1 MNPLLGI
8 SLKLVSAL
16 SFTLM
21 STMVKHVGQDFPT
34 GQIVFFRSFFALFPL
49 ILWLS
54 LRGEFPAAV
63 RTTNVIGHLRR
74 GLIGSGGMFFGFT
87 ALSLLPL
94 TDAIAIGYAAPLITV
109 LLAAIFLKETVR
121 LYRWS
126 AVIVGF
132 VGVLI
137 MLAPHLGHGFSAGV
151 SAGTQA
157 TGAILALLGATCAA
171 GATIEVRRLLQ
182 TETTGAIVFY
192 FSILTSVFG
201 LATIVLGWR
210 QPSAFEAVLLVMAGM
225 LGGIGQILMTQSF
238 RYADASLIA
247 PFEYATMIFAVVIS
261 ILVFDQWPT
270 LAVLV
275 GGLIVAGSGVF
286 VVWRERQLGLARQ
299 RAAEASAQRPG

>member
-1 MNPLLGI
+1 VNPLLGI

-21 STMVKHVGQDFPT
+21 STTIKHVGQEFPT
-34 GQIVFFRSFFALFPL
+34 GQIVFFRSFFALVPL

-63 RTTNVIGHLRR
+63 RTRNVVGHLRR

-87 ALSLLPL
+87 ALGLLPL

-109 LLAAIFLKETVR
+109 VLASIFLKETVR

-126 AVIVGF
+126 AVAIGLA
-132 VGVLI
+132 GVLI
-137 MLAPHLGHGFSAGV
+137 MLAPHLGQGSANL

-157 TGAILALLGATCAA
+157 TGALFALLGATCAA
-171 GATIEVRRLLQ
+171 GATIEVRRLLES
-182 TETTGAIVFY
+182 ETTGAIVFY
-192 FSILTSVFG
+192 FSILTTLFG
-201 LATIVLGWR
+201 LATIMLGWR
-210 QPSAFEAVLLVMAGM
+210 QPSWTEAGLLAMAGI

-247 PFEYATMIFAVVIS
+247 PFEYATMIFAVVLG

-270 LAVLV
+270 LAVLL
-275 GGLIVAGSGVF
+275 GGSIVAASGVF

>member
-1 MNPLLGI
+1 
-8 SLKLVSAL
+8 
-16 SFTLM
+16 M
-21 STMVKHVGQDFPT
+21 STVIKHAGQEFPT
-34 GQIVFFRSFFALFPL
+34 GQIVFFRSFFALVPL
-49 ILWLS
+49 IAWLS

-87 ALSLLPL
+87 ALALLPL

-109 LLAAIFLKETVR
+109 VLAAIFLKEKVR

-126 AVIVGF
+126 AVVVGL

-137 MLAPHLGHGFSAGV
+137 MLAPHLGSGFGGHV

-157 TGAILALLGATCAA
+157 TGALFALLGATCAA

-192 FSILTSVFG
+192 FSILTTLFG

-210 QPSAFEAVLLVMAGM
+210 QPTLTEATLLIMAGM

-270 LAVLV
+270 LAVLA
-275 GGLIVAGSGVF
+275 GGAIVAGSGVF
-286 VVWRERQLGLARQ
+286 VVWREHRLGLARQ

>member
-1 MNPLLGI
+1 VNPLFGI
-8 SLKLVSAL
+8 SLKLLSAL

-21 STMVKHVGQDFPT
+21 STVIKHAGQEFPT
-34 GQIVFFRSFFALFPL
+34 GQIVFFRSFFALVPL
-49 ILWLS
+49 IAWLS

-87 ALSLLPL
+87 ALALLPL

-109 LLAAIFLKETVR
+109 VLAAIFLKEKVR

-126 AVIVGF
+126 AVVVGL

-137 MLAPHLGHGFSAGV
+137 MLAPHLGSGFGGHV

-157 TGAILALLGATCAA
+157 TGALFALLGATCAA

-192 FSILTSVFG
+192 FSILTTLFG

-210 QPSAFEAVLLVMAGM
+210 QPTLTEATLLIMAGM

-270 LAVLV
+270 LAVLA
-275 GGLIVAGSGVF
+275 GGAIVAGSGVF
-286 VVWRERQLGLARQ
+286 VVWREHRLGLARQ